1 MEGLKR
7 GNELGTAVQPE
18 YLKSFSEEQGLWYET
33 PEVVRAELR
42 RGKRNALLLAWVRR
56 EMKVTLNE
64 GERHCVELHFFRG
77 LSYRQMSEA
86 AGMHASSAFRTVQR
100 GIRALREAAQREGGA
115 EAILRKMRAAGAR
128 PRQGA

>member
-1 MEGLKR
+1 MEGPKR
-7 GNELGTAVQPE
+7 GNKLGTAVNPE

-33 PEVVRAELR
+33 PETVRAELR

-56 EMKVTLNE
+56 EMEVTLNE
-64 GERHCVELHFFRG
+64 AERHCVELHFFQG
-77 LSYRQMSEA
+77 LSYRQMGEA

-100 GIRALREAAQREGGA
+100 GIRTLRDAAAREGGA
-115 EAILRKMRAAGAR
+115 EAILRKLGASGGI